1 MLGFVAASGIV
12 SEPQARASREDV
24 IRHFN
29 AAGAAIGTA
38 RSSAQT
44 VRPCF
49 AGMISCCAVLST
61 TRARR
66 ARDASDPE
74 HGEATI
80 YIKDEAVRI
89 CHSIYGP
96 VPGSDGAILQHGEN
110 VYNIQMHGMQ
120 GRIDAEGF
128 HCCGYVNPIVAAP
141 PPASPE
147 PKVSR
152 QPVTRL
158 QKACRNL
165 AAILGREAFSKED
178 YQSMRNEGS
187 ASNAL
192 LSEIK
197 AMGDDYGG
205 WAAFEAN
212 RGHEESSEQQV
223 SSNQWRQLRREIQ
236 PQFFVPGAGH
246 FFPKEAYDSWHQQQ
260 NARWLPTVTE
270 LRATGYMLKHFA
282 QLETE
287 ANDAADGVRQTL
299 LTGPEPFDVKWFC
312 HSPPKMPNEEPG
324 TRHCDEQLDL

>member
-1 MLGFVAASGIV
+1 MPLTRNT
-12 SEPQARASREDV
+12 ARRWRGLPETSRECWHRDQ
-24 IRHFN
+24 HL
-29 AAGAAIGTA
+29 
-38 RSSAQT
+38 Q
-44 VRPCF
+44 PCVP
-49 AGMISCCAVLST
+49 C
-61 TRARR
+61 
-66 ARDASDPE
+66 
-74 HGEATI
+74 HQATI